1 MTWLGS
7 RGSGLVALGAFL
19 ARRGL
24 TAAIGL
30 GMTVA
35 GVGGFGALAIYVA
48 RRNREA
54 LPKVPLMASS
64 ALAFGVGVLVAFA
77 ISTRVFRRDE
87 DDGVRALL
95 RVHGISPTRYLMA
108 RVAGLTAFLALLVA
122 GGTLLV
128 GLVAILAAR
137 NRAIAVHTL
146 QASLAGVV
154 FALAFAA
161 TFAPVAMATLAGRSR
176 GAGYL
181 ALLVVL
187 VVPELVAPSLGR
199 WMAPH
204 WADLCSIPGA
214 LLALRTSVAPVGVDV
229 FLLGRSSAVIL
240 AIIAVALLFVRLE
253 LARVPPGRPP
263 ERTTT

>member
-1 MTWLGS
+1 MLWLSS
-7 RGSGLVALGAFL
+7 RGSGLFGLGAFL

-30 GMTVA
+30 AMTLA
-35 GVGGFGALAIYVA
+35 GVGGFGAMAIYVA
-48 RRNREA
+48 RRNRDA

-64 ALAFGVGVLVAFA
+64 ALAFGVGVLVAFVA
-77 ISTRVFRRDE
+77 STRVFRRDE

-95 RVHGISPTRYLMA
+95 RVHGVSATRYLMA
-108 RVAGLTAFLALLVA
+108 RVAGLTVFLAVLVG

-128 GLVAILAAR
+128 GLIATLAAR
-137 NRAIAVHTL
+137 NRAVAVHTL

-154 FALAFAA
+154 FALAFAV

-176 GAGYL
+176 GGGYL
-181 ALLVVL
+181 ALLFVL

-199 WMAPH
+199 WMAPR
-204 WADLCSIPGA
+204 WADVCSIPGA

-229 FLLGRSSAVIL
+229 FLLGRSVAVLL
-240 AIIAVALLFVRLE
+240 AIIVVSLLVVRLE
-253 LARVPPGRPP
+253 LARAP
-263 ERTTT
+263 ESLSERASA